1 METITIPA
9 KTIQIPSFVSDNKD
23 DYFYSTTGQVYE
35 SDDFLFAKHS
45 SISKF
50 REEAIIQGF
59 SKEDIEYF
67 VEHYSDFDENSMTQ
81 QQFETEWNRLK
92 ESLIKNTERLK
103 ELISQQ
109 NNTSDAKE
117 LIKLR
122 WKFQELQIE
131 DAVVFEEFFKL
142 IDIRDNDPIL
152 SQIYKKEE

>member
-117 LIKLR
+117 LIKFGKSPR
-122 WKFQELQIE
+122 ATQII
-131 DAVVFEEFFKL
+131 EEQGLEQVK
-142 IDIRDNDPIL
+142 
-152 SQIYKKEE
+152 Q